1 MKIVFADA
9 WFYVTLMHAGDEH
22 HVRVAAWFRAFTGRF
37 VTTRPVLTEVANGL
51 AAPQF
56 RNRVAALLLRLEND
70 PKVRIVGNSDVLYTR
85 GLTLYAQRPD
95 KEWSLTDC
103 MSFVVMREEGIREAL
118 TRDHH
123 FTQASFEP
131 IFAR

>member
-1 MKIVFADA
+1 
-9 WFYVTLMHAGDEH
+9 
-22 HVRVAAWFRAFTGRF
+22 VAAWFRAFTGRF

-70 PKVRIVGNSDVLYTR
+70 PKVRIVGNSDALYTR

-123 FTQASFEP
+123 FTQAGFEP
-131 IFAR
+131 TFAR